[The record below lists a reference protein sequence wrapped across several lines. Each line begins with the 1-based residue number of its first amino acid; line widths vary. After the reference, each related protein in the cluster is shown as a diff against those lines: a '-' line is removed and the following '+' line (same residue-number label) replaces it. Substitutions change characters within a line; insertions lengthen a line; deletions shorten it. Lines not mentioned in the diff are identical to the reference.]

1 VSLESSVAA
10 GARRAAPRVGGVDQA
25 VAMRIMGH
33 KMASVFQRYR
43 IVADD
48 NVRAALELKTPTS
61 WSAATYRE
69 VHAPSRA
76 VSLIKEASEGGRRL
90 ELLRSIP
97 EREIKT
103 AIEEIIHEGRIPN
116 DWAVSAEGS
125 RSSSS
130 RGVREAFL
138 PPIERLLADAE
149 LPRDLGHRSATPC
162 LP

>member
-61 WSAATYRE
+61 WSAATYGE
-69 VHAPSRA
+69 VHVPSRS

-97 EREIKT
+97 ARG
-103 AIEEIIHEGRIPN
+103 AHR
-116 DWAVSAEGS
+116 AAACRSVSPTD
-125 RSSSS
+125 RT
-130 RGVREAFL
+130 
-138 PPIERLLADAE
+138 
-149 LPRDLGHRSATPC
+149 SAR
-162 LP
+162 